1 MLATTFA
8 VLLLALLATLAVRG
22 AWAVWSAR
30 TKENGHGASIPTA
43 TAPTTTADRLAAIL
57 EGDEDPEATVEDKL
71 EALAL
76 GIKNLR
82 HRQSM
87 TDGRLN
93 KLDPP
98 AEKGGKGN
106 GAPVI
111 DVRPATRADVYKRWR
126 EHNARK

>member
-8 VLLLALLATLAVRG
+8 VLLVALLATLAVRG
-22 AWAVWSAR
+22 AWAIWQAR
-30 TKENGHGASIPTA
+30 TAKENGASNPTA
-43 TAPTTTADRLAAIL
+43 TATTADRLAAIL
-57 EGDEDPEATVEDKL
+57 EGEDDPESTIEDKL

-87 TDGRLN
+87 LDGRLN

-98 AEKGGKGN
+98 AEKGKGN
-106 GAPVI
+106 GAPAI
-111 DVRPATRADVYKRWR
+111 DVRPVTRADVYRNWR
-126 EHNARK
+126 NRNAGK